1 MTTLLLGAT
10 ALAVVAL
17 GWFGYRAFVRIETWG
32 RKMND
37 CDRIFQEAGIQD
49 DEWEPEVSKRRPPR
63 GIALAPALKV
73 PHHHAG
79 TAASK

>member
-1 MTTLLLGAT
+1 
-10 ALAVVAL
+10 
-17 GWFGYRAFVRIETWG
+17 
-32 RKMND
+32 
-37 CDRIFQEAGIQD
+37 
-49 DEWEPEVSKRRPPR
+49 VSKRRPPR